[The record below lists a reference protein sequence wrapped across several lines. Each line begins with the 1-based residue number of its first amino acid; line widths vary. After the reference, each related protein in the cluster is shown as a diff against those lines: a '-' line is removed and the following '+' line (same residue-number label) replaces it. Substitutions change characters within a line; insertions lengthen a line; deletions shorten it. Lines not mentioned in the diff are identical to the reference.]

1 VLNNEAVVNMDGHKL
16 VAIEIGSALLAA
28 PMIVW
33 LALYLAARCGS
44 IGLRP
49 VLPWLRVLHWVAWG
63 LAIAL
68 YIVHFAHD
76 RFLGHMGQ
84 QLSRFRQ
91 AYHFQRAG

>member
-1 VLNNEAVVNMDGHKL
+1 
-16 VAIEIGSALLAA
+16 
-28 PMIVW
+28 
-33 LALYLAARCGS
+33 
-44 IGLRP
+44 
-49 VLPWLRVLHWVAWG
+49 LRVLHWVAWG